1 MKTIL
6 QDTALLLFI
15 SFFFLFSNCSR
26 TILGSGNGKI
36 SSPFESVNVAY
47 HDQVIDPVNGGEIQ
61 LENGTQIQ
69 IPENAFVDNTGKLVS
84 APVKIKYREFHNG
97 AEILA
102 SGIPMKYKGG
112 NFQTAGM
119 FEIEGTTVDRQPV
132 ALADGKSI
140 TVNMASFV
148 AGDQYKFYY
157 FDESSGEW
165 IERGKNSSRENPR
178 KKAAIE
184 KLGQMKEAP
193 LKPVRQSANSPVF
206 DLDVNLSAYPELQQ
220 FNGVVWQFA
229 GTEQDA
235 DPEKYPWVFTE
246 KWSSIQLNR
255 ADNAERNFTLD
266 LKHDNKEFHTVV
278 APVLNGKYYRQAMAR
293 FEKQMAEYEQA
304 KDVRNNE
311 EARLAKEADLLR
323 TFSVNNFGIYN
334 WDCMYK
340 NQNDVVHVDAE
351 FLLNKNIPGIN
362 MDQVTVYLVTGNQRA
377 VIPVSGYN
385 RHDFMFNPEDDN
397 RLVAILPGDKIAI
410 FRNTDFLSLAAQ
422 VYPGKKEPYRFILK
436 VIDDQIVTVANLEN
450 VLASI

>member
-132 ALADGKSI
+132 ALAEGKSI

-165 IERGKNSSRENPR
+165 VERGKNSSRENPR

-184 KLGQMKEAP
+184 QLGQMKEAP

-229 GTEQDA
+229 GTEEDA
-235 DPEKYPWVFTE
+235 TVAFLERAITWRVLRYLEQPTRPLCSSTFTQV
-246 KWSSIQLNR
+246 IQL
-255 ADNAERNFTLD
+255 
-266 LKHDNKEFHTVV
+266 
-278 APVLNGKYYRQAMAR
+278 
-293 FEKQMAEYEQA
+293 EQDGALVTIVHANIA
-304 KDVRNNE
+304 K
-311 EARLAKEADLLR
+311 ARLAPDYAAL
-323 TFSVNNFGIYN
+323 G
-334 WDCMYK
+334 
-340 NQNDVVHVDAE
+340 
-351 FLLNKNIPGIN
+351 
-362 MDQVTVYLVTGNQRA
+362 
-377 VIPVSGYN
+377 
-385 RHDFMFNPEDDN
+385 
-397 RLVAILPGDKIAI
+397 
-410 FRNTDFLSLAAQ
+410 LAAARRE
-422 VYPGKKEPYRFILK
+422 YEEGAPKKRRK
-436 VIDDQIVTVANLEN
+436 K
-450 VLASI
+450 